1 MANKTI
7 MLVRRCKT
15 PSGWRYYP
23 AVTGKTDKVKERH
36 ERLQHL
42 AQVDSDADDVEN
54 DLLRLVNRLR
64 NLGYA
69 FEFTSR
75 AA

>member
-36 ERLQHL
+36 ERLPHL

>member
-1 MANKTI
+1 MANTTI
-7 MLVRRCKT
+7 LLVRRCKT

-23 AVTGKTDKVKERH
+23 AVTGKTDKVKERPK
-36 ERLQHL
+36 RLQHL

>member
-1 MANKTI
+1 MANTTI
-7 MLVRRCKT
+7 LLVRRCKT

-36 ERLQHL
+36 KRLQHL

>member
-1 MANKTI
+1 MANTTI